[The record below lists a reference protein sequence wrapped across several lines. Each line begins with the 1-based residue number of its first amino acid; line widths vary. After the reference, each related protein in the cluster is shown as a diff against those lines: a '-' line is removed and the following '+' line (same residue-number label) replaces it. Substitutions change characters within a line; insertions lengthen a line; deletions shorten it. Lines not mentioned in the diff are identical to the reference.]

1 MISKHIKEYKKLG
14 FYKPYKIVTSYKI
27 LGIIFYKIIR
37 EFD

>member
-1 MISKHIKEYKKLG
+1 MISKNIKEYKKLG
-14 FYKPYKIVTSYKI
+14 FYKPYKIVTTYKF